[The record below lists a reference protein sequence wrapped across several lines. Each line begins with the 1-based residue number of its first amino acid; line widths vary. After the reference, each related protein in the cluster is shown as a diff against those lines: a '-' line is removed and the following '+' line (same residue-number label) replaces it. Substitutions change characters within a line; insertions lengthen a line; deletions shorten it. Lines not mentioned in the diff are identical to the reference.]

1 MTFDTIEGR
10 MTYFRGLSDYRLM
23 PKTPVI
29 VMLDGRSF
37 SKVIKKR
44 FKRPFDA
51 DFINMMNETAKYL
64 CDNVAN
70 CKFAYT
76 QSDEISLILIDY
88 ENPKGDSFFGYR
100 LCKLQSVIASMAAAK
115 FNQLLALYNLENHPS
130 INPYETISK
139 MKLVEFDCRAWNVPN
154 ENEVFA
160 WLLFRQNDCVRNSK
174 AQTAQTWLSHN
185 QLHGLRVDQQISKL
199 ENEKGIDWHKF
210 SDGEKFGRFIYK
222 TTEMFHNDE
231 RNIDYE
237 RSFWKVT
244 DAWSLNNYSGRKLLQ
259 ELNILTS
266 WVPKEIVEEDVLIKP
281 DK

>member
-115 FNQLLALYNLENHPS
+115 FNQLLTLYNLENHPS

-210 SDGEKFGRFIYK
+210 SDGEKYGRFIYK